1 MNNSPHID
9 LLRYQLRKRE
19 TSARA
24 VPYVSFILTHAAL
37 VIFLLLSF
45 FSDQILGFASN
56 SLLFKI
62 ILAVLAVLL
71 LAAEWIYAI
80 VNSRK
85 WKKDIL
91 LLQQLEEEQRSH
103 EEQERFRRQEEM
115 IANEQFRNRV
125 LQADL
130 QRRQRENGA
139 LNWPQSNP
147 RSAYPV
153 RTSTPPPNGGHPQ
166 LPFPPARTPGSSYI
180 FPSPNQNTPQ
190 PPSYQ
195 PWQ

>member
-1 MNNSPHID
+1 MNNSPQID

-19 TSARA
+19 TSARV

-37 VIFLLLSF
+37 VIFLILSF
-45 FSDQILGFASN
+45 FSNQLLGSSSA

-62 ILAVLAVLL
+62 SLAVLAVLL
-71 LAAEWIYAI
+71 LASEWIYAI

-91 LLQQLEEEQRSH
+91 LLQQLEEEQSKL

-115 IANEQFRNRV
+115 IANEQFRNRI

-130 QRRQRENGA
+130 QRRQRENGPP
-139 LNWPQSNP
+139 NWSQNNP
-147 RSAYPV
+147 RSVNPV
-153 RTSTPPPNGGHPQ
+153 RKSSPPPNAGQPQ
-166 LPFPPARTPGSSYI
+166 FPFPPAQMPGPYI
-180 FPSPNQNTPQ
+180 FPSPHQNTPQ